1 MHLPTS
7 VKFAEG
13 GLKNKKQIQN
23 SNKMVYEFKFPDV
36 GEGIHEG
43 EIVKWL
49 VKEGD
54 KVHAD
59 QPLGE
64 IETDKAIVEMPSPK
78 SGKILKLHV
87 PAGGIIHVGETM
99 VTILEEHESEA
110 DAKKHMEAKKA
121 EIKKAE
127 EKKETKSDVPYT
139 GSVVGFLEEAKEVK
153 PVHTIKKEAKM
164 TIQESGVMAT
174 PAVRNLAKQLNVDLS
189 KIKGTGTEGRITID
203 DVQKASGGTK
213 KEELSP
219 SGIKIT
225 RKYDFYG
232 YIDRVTL
239 HGVKKAVAA
248 KMAES
253 IFTAAQLTN
262 MHEFDVTELA
272 ELREKQKKEYEKE
285 GIKLT
290 FMPYIVKAVA
300 LCLQEHPY
308 LNASLEGEEIVLKK
322 YYNIGVAVDT
332 EDGLFV
338 PVVKGAQAKDI
349 KTIAKDIEKLAND
362 VKGRK
367 VNMMDLKGGSFTVS
381 NLGSV
386 GVEFFTPIIN
396 YPESAILGVGRIM
409 EKPVAKDGKIE
420 IRKMLPLSLTYDHR
434 IVDGAQAA
442 RFIMDLIVRLQ
453 LCEF

>member
-1 MHLPTS
+1 MP
-7 VKFAEG
+7 
-13 GLKNKKQIQN
+13 
-23 SNKMVYEFKFPDV
+23 YEFKFPDV

-54 KVHAD
+54 KIKAD
-59 QPLGE
+59 EPLGE

-87 PAGGIIHVGETM
+87 QAGGIIHVGETM
-99 VTILEEHESEA
+99 VTILEEHETDA
-110 DAKKHMEAKKA
+110 DAKRHM
-121 EIKKAE
+121 
-127 EKKETKSDVPYT
+127 EKKEESKVPYT
-139 GSVVGFLEEAKEVK
+139 GSVVGFLEEAKDVK
-153 PVHTIKKEAKM
+153 PMPAIKKEAKI
-164 TIQESGVMAT
+164 TAASQPSIQAT

-189 KIKGTGTEGRITID
+189 GIKGTGPDDRITIE
-203 DVQKASGGTK
+203 DVQEAAGSVPK
-213 KEELSP
+213 KEES
-219 SGIKIT
+219 SGIKVT
-225 RKYDFYG
+225 RKYDFFG
-232 YIDRVTL
+232 YVDRMPL
-239 HGVKKAVAA
+239 HGVKKAVAN

-262 MHEFDVTELA
+262 MHEADVTDLA
-272 ELREKQKKEYEKE
+272 AKREKEKAQYEKE

-300 LCLQEHPY
+300 LCLKEHPY
-308 LNASLEGEEIVLKK
+308 LNASLEGEEIILKK
-322 YYNIGVAVDT
+322 YYNIGIAVDT
-332 EDGLFV
+332 EEGLFV
-338 PVVKGAQAKDI
+338 PVVKGADAKDI
-349 KTIAKDIEKLAND
+349 KTIAKDIDKLASD
-362 VKGRK
+362 ARSRK
-367 VNMMDLKGGSFTVS
+367 INLMDLKGSSFSVS

-409 EKPVAKDGKIE
+409 EKPVVKAGKIE

-442 RFIMDLIVRLQ
+442 RFMMDLMEMLQ
-453 LCEF
+453 LCDFG

>member
-1 MHLPTS
+1 M
-7 VKFAEG
+7 
-13 GLKNKKQIQN
+13 
-23 SNKMVYEFKFPDV
+23 YEFKFPDV

-54 KVHAD
+54 KINAD

-78 SGKILKLHV
+78 TGTILKLHV

-99 VTILEEHESEA
+99 VTILEEHETQE
-110 DAKKHMEAKKA
+110 DAKMHMQAKQSESK
-121 EIKKAE
+121 
-127 EKKETKSDVPYT
+127 EKKDVPYT
-139 GSVVGFLEEAKEVK
+139 GSVVGFLEEAKDVK
-153 PVHTIKKEAKM
+153 PSPSAMQQSKESK
-164 TIQESGVMAT
+164 TFSSQEGILAT
-174 PAVRNLAKQLNVDLS
+174 PAVRNLAKQLNVSLS
-189 KIKGTGTEGRITID
+189 DVKGTGPDARITID
-203 DVQKASGGTK
+203 DVQKSAAKAKTQ
-213 KEELSP
+213 EP
-219 SGIKIT
+219 FASGIKIVK
-225 RKYDFYG
+225 KYDFFG
-232 YIDRVTL
+232 YIERVRM
-239 HGVKKAVAA
+239 HGIKKAVAA

-262 MHEFDVTELA
+262 MHEGDVTELA
-272 ELREKQKKEYEKE
+272 ALREKEKIGYEKE

-290 FMPYIVKAVA
+290 FMPYIVKSVA
-300 LCLQEHPY
+300 LSLKEHPY

-322 YYNIGVAVDT
+322 YYNIGIAVDT

-338 PVVKGAQAKDI
+338 PVVKGAQDKDVRTLAKE
-349 KTIAKDIEKLAND
+349 IEKLASD
-362 VKGRK
+362 AKSRK
-367 VNMMDLKGGSFTVS
+367 VNLMDLKGGSFTVS

-396 YPESAILGVGRIM
+396 YPESAILGVGRII
-409 EKPVAKDGKIE
+409 EKPVARSGKIE

-442 RFIMDLIVRLQ
+442 RFMMDVIERLQ

>member
-1 MHLPTS
+1 MP
-7 VKFAEG
+7 
-13 GLKNKKQIQN
+13 
-23 SNKMVYEFKFPDV
+23 YEFKFPDV

-49 VKEGD
+49 VREGD
-54 KVHAD
+54 NVKAD

-78 SGKILKLHV
+78 SGKILMLHV

-99 VTILEEHESEA
+99 VTILEEHETEA
-110 DAKKHMEAKKA
+110 DAKKHMEAKA
-121 EIKKAE
+121 D
-127 EKKETKSDVPYT
+127 EKKNVPYT
-139 GSVVGFLEEAKEVK
+139 GSVVGFVEEAKGVSPIYGAK
-153 PVHTIKKEAKM
+153 PQSAQAV
-164 TIQESGVMAT
+164 SGGKLGAVQAT
-174 PAVRNLAKQLNVDLS
+174 PAVRNLAKQLNVDIS
-189 KIKGTGTEGRITID
+189 IAKGTGPNGTVTMA
-203 DVQKASGGTK
+203 DVQKVAGSVK
-213 KEELSP
+213 KEES

-225 RKYDFYG
+225 RKYDFFG
-232 YIDRVTL
+232 YVDRVHM

-262 MHEFDVTELA
+262 MHEADVTELA
-272 ELREKQKKEYEKE
+272 ALREKEKLKFE
-285 GIKLT
+285 KDGIKLT

-300 LCLQEHPY
+300 LCLKEHPY

-322 YYNIGVAVDT
+322 YYNIGVAVDS
-332 EDGLFV
+332 EDGLLV
-338 PVVKGAQAKDI
+338 PVVKGAQEKDI

-362 VKGRK
+362 VKTRK

-386 GVEFFTPIIN
+386 GVGFFTPIIN
-396 YPESAILGVGRIM
+396 YPESAILGLGRVV
-409 EKPVAKDGKIE
+409 EKPVARGGRIE
-420 IRKMLPLSLTYDHR
+420 IRKVLPLSLTYDHR

-442 RFIMDLIVRLQ
+442 RFMAGLMERLQ
-453 LCEF
+453 LCEFEGK